1 MTGRPP
7 GKAPPLTDEQR
18 AFIERNERYICP
30 TLRRI
35 GHPAGIDEDD
45 LRGVAVDALIAAAR
59 SYDESRG
66 ANEASWVITCIKW
79 RVVAWMRVQPGGAR
93 CRCPGM
99 VSLSSPVA
107 IDRRGRK
114 AGWGQHIADDIT
126 IADVLPGMGDGEL
139 VAAVERAALHEA
151 IGRLPG
157 RERMVIEGHLAGDT
171 YREMGD
177 RLGVS
182 ESRVYQ
188 IHRNAV
194 GRLAKLLCRWRDEAP

>member
-1 MTGRPP
+1 MAGRHP

-18 AFIERNERYICP
+18 AFIERNERYVLP

-45 LRGVAVDALIAAAR
+45 LHGVAVDALIAAAR
-59 SYDESRG
+59 SYDPGIG
-66 ANEASWVITCIKW
+66 ANEASWTITCIKW
-79 RVVAWMRVQPGGAR
+79 RVIAWMRLQPGGAR

-99 VSLSSPVA
+99 VSLASPVA

-114 AGWGQHIADDIT
+114 AGWGQHMADDIT

-151 IGRLPG
+151 IGRLPE
-157 RERMVIEGHLAGDT
+157 RERLVVEGHLAGDT
-171 YREMGD
+171 YREMGE

-188 IHRNAV
+188 LQKQAV
-194 GRLAKLLCRWRDEAP
+194 KRLGRMLCRWRDE

>member
-1 MTGRPP
+1 MAGRPQ

-30 TLRRI
+30 TIRRI

-45 LRGVAVDALIAAAR
+45 LHGVAVDALIAAAR

-79 RVVAWMRVQPGGAR
+79 RLIAWMRLQPGGAR
-93 CRCPGM
+93 CRCPGI

-107 IDRRGRK
+107 IDGRGRK
-114 AGWGQHIADDIT
+114 AAWGQRAGDEIT

-151 IGRLPG
+151 IGRLPE
-157 RERMVIEGHLAGDT
+157 RERLVITGHLSGDT
-171 YREMGD
+171 YREMGE

-188 IHRNAV
+188 LHKQALR
-194 GRLAKLLCRWRDEAP
+194 RLGVLLAPWKEEK